1 LVLNLGIILTIFLIP
16 YLGFTQGKSITAHNW
31 SLNKVSN
38 LPEPVTNGAVSA
50 FSTFNGTYIY
60 VFGGLDSTLLSSGIH
75 RRCYKINVADSSD
88 VTRLPDL
95 PDSLGRIA
103 LSATKVRDKIY
114 IVGGYYVFA
123 NGREKSS
130 SLVHEFDL
138 LGDTFTN
145 KKIVLP
151 VPIDDHVQDVWKDSL
166 LFIINGWSDL
176 ANVRETQI
184 YNPSNNIWQKGS
196 PYKIDMIP
204 TFGACGGIIGN
215 NIYVQGGARSDRNS
229 FPSISNYYKGEIQP
243 NNPTQITWSTIS
255 SNDSLTSYR
264 SAIIFNGYGGPE
276 PVIVG
281 GSKRSYN
288 YNARDYT
295 SGKLLAPMSSSI
307 ILGSAQAEFNNDQ
320 ILIPSNDL
328 SIPMDIRDWGI
339 LRDWSFT
346 LSSNSSN
353 FSVTYLAGGILENG
367 QVSNQILSLTP
378 SFPRNTNSI
387 NTDIEPRFFPN
398 PTKSVMNIRYNNLIS
413 KHVRIYNSSG
423 NLVDQ
428 FYQNEDEFILD
439 LSHLISGIYFYVD
452 SQNQIT
458 KKLIKK

>member
-1 LVLNLGIILTIFLIP
+1 MNLGIILTIFLIP

-378 SFPRNTNSI
+378 SFHGNTNSI
-387 NTDIEPRFFPN
+387 NTDIETRFFPN
-398 PTKSVMNIRYNNLIS
+398 PTKSAMNIRYNNLIS
-413 KHVRIYNSSG
+413 TQIRIYNSSG
-423 NLVDQ
+423 KLVDQ

>member
-1 LVLNLGIILTIFLIP
+1 MVLNLGIILTIFLIP
-16 YLGFTQGKSITAHNW
+16 CFGFTQVKSITAYNW

-50 FSTFNGTYIY
+50 YSTFNGTYIY
-60 VFGGLDSTLLSSGIH
+60 IFGGLDSTLLSSGIH
-75 RRCYKINVADSSD
+75 RRCYKINISDSSD
-88 VTRLPDL
+88 ITRLPDL

-130 SLVHEFDL
+130 SLVHEFDVR
-138 LGDTFTN
+138 GDTFTN

-151 VPIDDHVQDVWKDSL
+151 VPIDDHIQDVWEDSL
-166 LFIINGWSDL
+166 LFVINGWSDS

-184 YNPSNNIWQKGS
+184 YNPSNNSWKKGS
-196 PYKIDMIP
+196 PYTNDMIP
-204 TFGACGGIIGN
+204 TFGAGGGISGN
-215 NIYVQGGARSDRNS
+215 TIYVQGGARSDRNS
-229 FPSISNYYKGEIQP
+229 FPSVSNYYKGEIEP

-264 SAIIFNGYGGPE
+264 SAIVFNGDGGPE
-276 PVIVG
+276 PIIVG

-288 YNARDYT
+288 YNARDYS
-295 SGKLLAPMSSSI
+295 SGKLLAPMKSSI
-307 ILGSAQAEFNNDQ
+307 ILGSTQSEFNTDQ
-320 ILIPSNDL
+320 VLIPTTDL

-346 LSSNSSN
+346 LSSNSPN
-353 FSVTYLAGGILENG
+353 FSITYLAGGILENG
-367 QVSNQILSLTP
+367 KVSNQILSLSP
-378 SFPRNTNSI
+378 SFPGNSNSI
-387 NTDIEPRFFPN
+387 DTGVEPRFFPN
-398 PTKSVMNIRYNNLIS
+398 PTKSTVNIRYNNLFSTQI
-413 KHVRIYNSSG
+413 RIYNSSG

-428 FYQNEDEFILD
+428 FYQSEHEFILD
-439 LSHLISGIYFYVD
+439 LSHLRSGIYYYVD
-452 SQNQIT
+452 SQNQVT

>member
-50 FSTFNGTYIY
+50 YSTFKGTYIY

-103 LSATKVRDKIY
+103 LSATKVRDRIY

-166 LFIINGWSDL
+166 LFIINGWSDS

-184 YNPSNNIWQKGS
+184 YNPSNNSWQKGS

-204 TFGACGGIIGN
+204 TFGAGGGINGN
-215 NIYVQGGARSDRNS
+215 TIYIQGGARSDRNS
-229 FPSISNYYKGEIQP
+229 FPSVSNYYKGEIQP

-264 SAIIFNGYGGPE
+264 SAIIFNGDGGTE
-276 PVIVG
+276 PIIVG

-295 SGKLLAPMSSSI
+295 SGKLLAPMNSSI
-307 ILGSAQAEFNNDQ
+307 ILGSTQAESNSDQ
-320 ILIPSNDL
+320 ILIPTNDL

-378 SFPRNTNSI
+378 SFPGNTNSI

-413 KHVRIYNSSG
+413 TQIRIYNSSG

-428 FYQNEDEFILD
+428 FYQNEHEFILD

>member
-1 LVLNLGIILTIFLIP
+1 
-16 YLGFTQGKSITAHNW
+16 
-31 SLNKVSN
+31 
-38 LPEPVTNGAVSA
+38 
-50 FSTFNGTYIY
+50 
-60 VFGGLDSTLLSSGIH
+60 
-75 RRCYKINVADSSD
+75 
-88 VTRLPDL
+88 
-95 PDSLGRIA
+95 
-103 LSATKVRDKIY
+103 VRDKIY

>member
-229 FPSISNYYKGEIQP
+229 FPSISNYYKGEIQL